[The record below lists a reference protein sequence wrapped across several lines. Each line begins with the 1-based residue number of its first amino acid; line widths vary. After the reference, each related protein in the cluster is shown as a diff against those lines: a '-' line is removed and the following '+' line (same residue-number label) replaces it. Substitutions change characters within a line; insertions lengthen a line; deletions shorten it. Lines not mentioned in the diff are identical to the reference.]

1 MVGFVQKTWQIEVMA
16 GALNCLPEVEGRSL
30 ISRDTV
36 YFGLR
41 SQRTQVGSD
50 QKASFL
56 RISFHDL
63 PDITTQASEGEKKA
77 PNSPT
82 QL

>member
-16 GALNCLPEVEGRSL
+16 GALDCLPEVEGRSL
-30 ISRDTV
+30 IARDTV

-56 RISFHDL
+56 RTSFHGL
-63 PDITTQASEGEKKA
+63 PDITTQASGGA
-77 PNSPT
+77 PKSPT